1 MSTAMIFGWIFVA
14 LITGVNIFVFL
25 KLKQASEQVMKMAFP
40 KAKNLDEAVSQMGS
54 MFGKMGMGGAG
65 GPGAQGNPFA
75 GMAQMSK
82 SPEFQQQMKQAMQML
97 QQMQRKQ

>member
-1 MSTAMIFGWIFVA
+1 MIFGWIFVA

-54 MFGKMGMGGAG
+54 MFGKMGMGGAAG
-65 GPGAQGNPFA
+65 GPGGAQGNPFA
-75 GMAQMSK
+75 AMAQMSK

-97 QQMQRKQ
+97 QQMQRK